1 MLLSSVSMVVA
12 IAWALFQC
20 KNHLSSYMD
29 SIIKMRW
36 SWDHLIFIIGI
47 PILIRWA
54 SLYWDSPLCGHLKI
68 RMPSH
73 HYHYHYG
80 ILIMKKRQ
88 SHDHLIFIMK
98 WKDCLYVEMGHVL
111 ATGHLH
117 PSCWCATTRNGV
129 FSASSSATTI
139 NNYHPQWQLLS
150 SWVPVY
156 CHHLLSRQSFSTI
169 PHKEQYCLGG
179 IAINHFIQASIC
191 WLNGVKRWIYDQ

>member
-1 MLLSSVSMVVA
+1 MRP
-12 IAWALFQC
+12 
-20 KNHLSSYMD
+20 SYLYNRNSYTD
-29 SIIKMRW
+29 KMG
-36 SWDHLIFIIGI
+36 IFI
-47 PILIRWA
+47 LRQ
-54 SLYWDSPLCGHLKI
+54 SPLWSSQNKDAIPPLPLSLWNSHHEEKTVSW
-68 RMPSH
+68 PSH
-73 HYHYHYG
+73 
-80 ILIMKKRQ
+80 
-88 SHDHLIFIMK
+88 FIMK

-111 ATGHLH
+111 ATGYLH

-156 CHHLLSRQSFSTI
+156 CHHLLSRPSFSTI

-191 WLNGVKRWIYDQ
+191 WLNRVKWWIYDQ